1 MARSTFEGPI
11 LAGDNRFGPL
21 RNVGYTEAVQT
32 AYIDITNTTANTSGY
47 SGGSG
52 VFVASNGIPN
62 SQATVYSPS
71 ATAYPPV
78 AQTIPAD
85 TATNV
90 YRGAV
95 MYLPYGSTIKDV
107 LVDCGNLVA
116 VSGGSAAFTSA
127 TVYVS
132 NNYTAASGTAR
143 YAQTGSVTAV
153 GRQSLSTFTTAQLYN
168 QQLGTPGDITNPPAS
183 GQGTSQYSSLVSQLV
198 FTVAI
203 VGTALDT
210 RVATATVAGAAIAD
224 TVGTF
229 TCTSNAFLAV
239 GQTITLSGTYG
250 GTGSITGYANPTSYL
265 VATATGGAGT
275 VTGFKIINLDGS
287 AVTTTAGTPTGITYT
302 ISSALSGR
310 FNFTARYTQLDGNIG
325 TTTTY
330 PFGNFD

>member
-21 RNVGYTEAVQT
+21 RNVGYTEAAQT
-32 AYIDITNTTANTSGY
+32 TYIDITNTTANTSGY

-52 VFVASNGIPN
+52 QFVASNGIPN
-62 SQATVYSPS
+62 SNATVYTPS
-71 ATAYPPV
+71 AATYPPT

-95 MYLPYGSTIKDV
+95 MYLPYGSSIKDV
-107 LVDCGNLVA
+107 LIDCGNLVT

-203 VGTALDT
+203 VGTGLGT
-210 RVATATVAGAAIAD
+210 RTATEVVAGAAIAD
-224 TVGTF
+224 TIGTF
-229 TCTSNAFLAV
+229 TCTSNAFLAI

-250 GTGSITGYANPTSYL
+250 GSGSISGYSNPTSYL
-265 VATATGGAGT
+265 VATASGGAGT

-310 FNFTARYTQLDGNIG
+310 FLFTARYTQLDGNIG
-325 TTTTY
+325 SATAY
-330 PFGNFD
+330 PYGNFD